1 MASAESQEHGSE
13 WRLGLEPGESAQATA
28 APPQGEPP
36 RDLGRERL
44 ERPLQVV
51 TVEHLGWALIALYA
65 LASRALGLGMRPLDG
80 AEARHA
86 LAAFNLAGIGPHV
99 PMAAYPGAAG
109 WIDALTAGLFNFAG
123 ASDCAA
129 RTIYAL
135 AGLLLIAM
143 AFEMR
148 HYVGRAGALG
158 LAAML
163 AVSPALT
170 WYSRSASPALV
181 GAAMALVTINLFM
194 ALRANPSRRRA
205 AMLGIAGGLTAAA
218 DTSGLATV
226 AIFIAALVPL
236 GIWDAVAVR
245 NLKLRIQVWLD
256 RYGVHLA
263 TVIVAAP
270 AAWAASRLALHD
282 GFTPDRLLAAAYSA
296 ITGAG
301 ERGFGAGLRFYLPTA
316 GLYEFLIVLIG
327 VSGAAII
334 LALRVRSRFA
344 VWCLLWTAGAIAWGL
359 WTPAR
364 EPARIVAMLVPMAVV
379 GAIGIDWLH
388 RTEIWRY
395 IWIPLAVVAVASLY
409 VGVIANFVNGVP
421 NPSEAPWARHAN
433 LFRTDGAT
441 LPDVP
446 GVARAAQSG
455 LPVDLAT
462 VAYAGPVAPQI
473 RWYLRNLR
481 PLDDLAA
488 ASVIAVED
496 APAPAVSSES
506 KRWNFAYSETWRPDF
521 TEIDA
526 ARVTRFLATG
536 EIWGATSRRQA
547 TIIRR
552 PVGPAAPT
560 MILTPPG

>member
-1 MASAESQEHGSE
+1 VASAESQEHGSE
-13 WRLGLEPGESAQATA
+13 WRLGLEPGESAQATP
-28 APPQGEPP
+28 APPHIEPP

-65 LASRALGLGMRPLDG
+65 LASRALGLGARPLDG

-86 LAAFNLAGIGPHV
+86 IAAFNLAGIGPHL
-99 PMAAYPGAAG
+99 PAAVYPGAAG
-109 WIDALTAGLFNFAG
+109 WIDALTAGLFTFAG
-123 ASDCAA
+123 ASDCAVRA
-129 RTIYAL
+129 IYAL

-148 HYVGRAGALG
+148 HYIGRAGALG

-163 AVSPALT
+163 VVSPAIT
-170 WYSRSASPALV
+170 WYSRSAAPALV

-218 DTSGLATV
+218 DASGLATV
-226 AIFIAALVPL
+226 AIFILAMVPL
-236 GIWDAVAVR
+236 GVWDAVAVR

-270 AAWAASRLALHD
+270 AAWAASRLALHN
-282 GFTPDRLLAAAYSA
+282 GFALDRLAAAAYSVVS
-296 ITGAG
+296 GAG
-301 ERGFGAGLRFYLPTA
+301 ERGFGAGLRFYLPA
-316 GLYEFLIVLIG
+316 AALYEFLIVLIG
-327 VSGAAII
+327 LSGAVII
-334 LALRVRSRFA
+334 LAFRVRSRFA
-344 VWCLLWTAGAIAWGL
+344 VWCLLWTAGAIAWSL

-379 GAIGIDWLH
+379 GAIGFDWLQ
-388 RTEIWRY
+388 RMEIWRY
-395 IWIPLAVVAVASLY
+395 VWMPLAIIAAAALY
-409 VGVIANFVNGVP
+409 VGVIADFVNGVP
-421 NPSEAPWARHAN
+421 NPSEAPWGRHAN

-446 GVARAAQSG
+446 GIARAVQSG

-462 VAYAGPVAPQI
+462 VAYAGPVAPEI

-481 PLDDLAA
+481 PLDNVAA

-496 APAPAVSSES
+496 APAPAASSES
-506 KRWNFAYSETWRPDF
+506 RRWNFAYSETWRPDF
-521 TEIDA
+521 TDFDT
-526 ARVTRFLATG
+526 ARVMRFLATG
-536 EIWGATSRRQA
+536 EIWGATSQRTA

-560 MILTPPG
+560 VILTPPG

>member
-13 WRLGLEPGESAQATA
+13 WRLGLEPGESAQATP
-28 APPQGEPP
+28 APPHSEPP

-51 TVEHLGWALIALYA
+51 TVEHLGWSLIALYT
-65 LASRALGLGMRPLDG
+65 LVSRTLGLGARPLDG

-86 LAAFNLAGIGPHV
+86 IAAFNLAGIGPHV
-99 PMAAYPGAAG
+99 PAVAYPGAAG

-129 RTIYAL
+129 RAIYAL

-163 AVSPALT
+163 AVSPVVT
-170 WYSRSASPALV
+170 WYSRSAAPALV

-218 DTSGLATV
+218 DASGLATI
-226 AIFIAALVPL
+226 AIFILAMVPL
-236 GIWDAVAVR
+236 GVWDAVAVR

-256 RYGVHLA
+256 RYGAHLA

-282 GFTPDRLLAAAYSA
+282 GFAPDRLLAAAYSVV
-296 ITGAG
+296 TGAG
-301 ERGFGAGLRFYLPTA
+301 ERGFEAGLRFYLPSA
-316 GLYEFLIVLIG
+316 ALYEFLIILIG
-327 VSGAAII
+327 VIGTAII
-334 LALRVRSRFA
+334 MALRVRSRFA
-344 VWCLLWTAGAIAWGL
+344 VWCLLWTVGAIAWGL

-364 EPARIVAMLVPMAVV
+364 EPARIVAMLVPMAVL
-379 GAIGIDWLH
+379 GAIGFDWLH
-388 RTEIWRY
+388 RTVIWRY

-433 LFRTDGAT
+433 LFWTDGAT

-446 GVARAAQSG
+446 SIARAAQSG

-481 PLDDLAA
+481 PLDDVAT

-496 APAPAVSSES
+496 APAPTASSES

-521 TEIDA
+521 TGIDA
-526 ARVTRFLATG
+526 ARVIRFLATG
-536 EIWGATSRRQA
+536 EIWGATSERKA

-552 PVGPAAPT
+552 PVGPMAPT
-560 MILTPPG
+560 VILTPPG